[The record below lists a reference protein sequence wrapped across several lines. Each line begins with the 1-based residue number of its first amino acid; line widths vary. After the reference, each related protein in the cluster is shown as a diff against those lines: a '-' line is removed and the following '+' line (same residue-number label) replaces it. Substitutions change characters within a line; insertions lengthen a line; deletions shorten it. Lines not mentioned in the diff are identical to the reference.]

1 MIKKQKFETN
11 QMICF
16 LMGLLMI
23 YTDTFQMNLT
33 CFSKP
38 FFLFYLRRNREKKK
52 LSFNP
57 PPLSTHARK
66 V

>member
-1 MIKKQKFETN
+1 MIKKQQFETS
-11 QMICF
+11 F
-16 LMGLLMI
+16 LMGLLII

-33 CFSKP
+33 CLSKP
-38 FFLFYLRRNREKKK
+38 FLFYLRRNREKRK

-57 PPLSTHARK
+57 PPLSTRSRK